1 VIIDFSKEVDYV
13 ANLAR
18 LSLEPEEK
26 ELMAGQLSSILD
38 NAQKIQE
45 LNTDG
50 VEPTSHVTELPAV
63 LRDDENKTSLKL
75 NRALQNA
82 PLRQK
87 DYFRVPSIT
96 SSDRTAE

>member
-1 VIIDFSKEVDYV
+1 MAIDFKKEVDYV

-18 LSLEPEEK
+18 LSLEPDEK
-26 ELMAGQLSSILD
+26 ELMAGQLSSILE
-38 NAQKIQE
+38 NARIIQE
-45 LNTDG
+45 LNTEG

-63 LRDDENKTSLKL
+63 LRDDENKPSLPL
-75 NRALQNA
+75 NRVLQNA

-96 SSDRTAE
+96 SSDLTGK

>member
-1 VIIDFSKEVDYV
+1 VTIDFKKEVDYV

-18 LSLEPEEK
+18 MSLEPDEK
-26 ELMAGQLSSILD
+26 ERMAGQLGSILD
-38 NAQKIQE
+38 HARKIQE
-45 LNTDG
+45 LNTEG

-63 LRDDENKTSLKL
+63 LRDDENKPSLPL
-75 NRALQNA
+75 NRVLQNA

-96 SSDRTAE
+96 SSDRTDE